1 MKRMMLSLAL
11 LATAA
16 FGCGTE
22 SVNVGSDLGS
32 GVDVV
37 DQADVAEEGDVAEQ
51 GDAAVESD
59 QIELIDSVA
68 VDADD
73 VTVPLDVAVEDGSD
87 AAVVSDVSSDI
98 NVPEVTPPAI
108 GDGLQYNGAIRLP
121 RGPK

>member
-16 FGCGTE
+16 FGCGTD
-22 SVNVGSDLGS
+22 SVNVGSDL
-32 GVDVV
+32 DVV
-37 DQADVAEEGDVAEQ
+37 DQADVVDVAQLVDVAEQ
-51 GDAAVESD
+51 GDAAIQPD

-68 VDADD
+68 VDAN
-73 VTVPLDVAVEDGSD
+73 
-87 AAVVSDVSSDI
+87 DVSSDI

>member
-22 SVNVGSDLGS
+22 SVNVGSDL
-32 GVDVV
+32 DVV
-37 DQADVAEEGDVAEQ
+37 DQADVVDVAEQ
-51 GDAAVESD
+51 GDLAD
-59 QIELIDSVA
+59 QPDLIGLTDTVA
-68 VDADD
+68 VDAND
-73 VTVPLDVAVEDGSD
+73 VTAVPDTAVEDGSD

-98 NVPEVTPPAI
+98 NVPEVTPPAV